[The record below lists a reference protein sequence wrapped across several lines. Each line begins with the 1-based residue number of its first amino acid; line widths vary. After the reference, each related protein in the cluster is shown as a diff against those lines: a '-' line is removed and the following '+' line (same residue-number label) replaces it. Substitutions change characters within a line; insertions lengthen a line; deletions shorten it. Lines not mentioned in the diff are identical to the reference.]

1 MPGKTLGI
9 AMTEETLK
17 LAGRA
22 VNLDVWFNHEV
33 GSYGYGSPT
42 SFTKWDP
49 LRDDRDAFRLMVAL
63 KFSVRHNW
71 NLNAVD
77 VSGNVYHQPDR
88 DERMAEFYGPE
99 SGQDPYTATRTAIVN
114 AAATIGRYL

>member
-1 MPGKTLGI
+1 
-9 AMTEETLK
+9 MTEETLK

-33 GSYGYGSPT
+33 GSYGYGAPT

-63 KFSVRHNW
+63 KFSVRHHW
-71 NLNAVD
+71 DLNAVD

-88 DERMAEFYGPE
+88 DERMPEFYGPD

>member
-1 MPGKTLGI
+1 MN
-9 AMTEETLK
+9 EETLK

-33 GSYGYGSPT
+33 GSYGYGMPSR
-42 SFTKWDP
+42 FIEWNP
-49 LRDDRDAFRLMVAL
+49 LLNDRDAFRLMVTL
-63 KFSVRHNW
+63 KFSVRHHW

-88 DERMAEFYGPE
+88 DERMAEFYGPN
-99 SGQDPYTATRTAIVN
+99 SVQDPYTATRTAIVN